1 MSIADVVGYALSTFV
16 AGLFVCS
23 VYLVK
28 YVIARF
34 LEHK

>member
-1 MSIADVVGYALSTFV
+1 MILFKNLWPILFL
-16 AGLFVCS
+16 AGLFICA

>member
-1 MSIADVVGYALSTFV
+1 MTLLKSIWPILFL
-16 AGLFVCS
+16 AGLFVCG

>member
-1 MSIADVVGYALSTFV
+1 MMLLKNLWPILFL
-16 AGLFVCS
+16 AGLFVC
-23 VYLVK
+23 VVHLVK

>member
-1 MSIADVVGYALSTFV
+1 MGALIKANLPTLFLL
-16 AGLFVCS
+16 GLFVCA

-28 YVIARF
+28 YIVARF